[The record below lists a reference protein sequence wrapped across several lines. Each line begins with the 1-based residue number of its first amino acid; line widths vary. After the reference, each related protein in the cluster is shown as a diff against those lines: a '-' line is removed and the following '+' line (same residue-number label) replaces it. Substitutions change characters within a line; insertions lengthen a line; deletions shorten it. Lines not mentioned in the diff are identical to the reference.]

1 MSTERKVLKRK
12 LVIGEHHV
20 MVNFYFHGLG
30 KAIKIKEAEKPTTK
44 AKIFP
49 SLSSDE
55 TSSHAFLHCR
65 SYIQC
70 FSESFQIDID
80 DMIQFFTSRDFL
92 KTLAIA
98 QVMTLYNVSDDAA
111 MRRDGGLVLACLLLL
126 GTHQHIGQVRQHN
139 HMSSFHI
146 SVYYHLYHYTVSFL
160 NAIYFHG

>member
-12 LVIGEHHV
+12 FVIGEHHV
-20 MVNFYFHGLG
+20 KVNFYFHGLG
-30 KAIKIKEAEKPTTK
+30 KTIKIKEAEKPTTK

-49 SLSSDE
+49 SLSTDE

-70 FSESFQIDID
+70 FSESFKIYIDI
-80 DMIQFFTSRDFL
+80 FTSREFL
-92 KTLAIA
+92 KTPAIA
-98 QVMTLYNVSDDAA
+98 RVMTNLYNISDDAA

-146 SVYYHLYHYTVSFL
+146 SVYYHPYHYIVSFL

>member
-1 MSTERKVLKRK
+1 MK
-12 LVIGEHHV
+12 
-20 MVNFYFHGLG
+20 VNFYFHGLG
-30 KAIKIKEAEKPTTK
+30 KTIKIKEAEKPTTK

-55 TSSHAFLHCR
+55 TSSHAFLHCMVGVA
-65 SYIQC
+65 SNVFC
-70 FSESFQIDID
+70 ESFQIDI

-92 KTLAIA
+92 KTLA
-98 QVMTLYNVSDDAA
+98 QVMTNLYNISDDAA

-146 SVYYHLYHYTVSFL
+146 SVYYHLYHYIVSFM